1 MVFYDYA
8 RGCEGR
14 AWKHSQPMT
23 EITAQDEPLEKSKRV
38 LRGQAKAG
46 LSCKPVLD
54 RFVQTQF
61 THTAG

>member
-46 LSCKPVLD
+46 LSC
-54 RFVQTQF
+54 
-61 THTAG
+61 